1 MEMRN
6 TNLESLDIIAGGV
19 KAVLEM
25 CNRLEVKV
33 DSLTRN
39 VTSSDR
45 LGRRVSY
52 LERVE
57 RERRL
62 IESIEEDDG
71 VETKSAPVG
80 RLERVVTGNALW
92 LSRHA
97 PTKEQWTELQKRWG
111 ARIIWD
117 DDGERIEIWAL
128 NLSTD
133 RDVKIYC
140 DQLGMLVKKYKV
152 KIIAGV
158 FPPPVIPF
166 VLGLEGV
173 LVLSGWNVLDE
184 NSSRFKPVYV
194 HKKFVLLNPME

>member
-33 DSLTRN
+33 DRLTRN

-117 DDGERIEIWAL
+117 DDGEHIELGSL
-128 NLSTD
+128 NLSTE
-133 RDVKIYC
+133 RDVHTYC
-140 DQLGMLVKKYKV
+140 SRLETLVKKYHV
-152 KIIAGV
+152 KLIAGV